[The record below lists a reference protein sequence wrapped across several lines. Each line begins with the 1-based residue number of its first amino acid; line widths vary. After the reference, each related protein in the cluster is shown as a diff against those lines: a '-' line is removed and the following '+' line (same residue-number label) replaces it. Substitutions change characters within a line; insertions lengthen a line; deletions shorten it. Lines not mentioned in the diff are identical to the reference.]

1 MPVRNRKYENLLQ
14 FIFGGLIFL
23 ALLQLVAKLVIRL
36 VHSWLF

>member
-23 ALLQLVAKLVIRL
+23 ALVQLVVTVIIRFVRHL
-36 VHSWLF
+36 L